1 MNSEVHRFSARQRK
15 LRPSALFIVLALFL
29 MITHSEEVAA
39 QTTYSSR
46 FDDDP
51 QASSK
56 NTISLSDDHANIF
69 AHTAEFFETLT
80 QANEDELLTLLEDS
94 RDTEL
99 GGVRDEKIL
108 AIASRF
114 ALIDPQAAL
123 AKFNELVYE
132 ERDPFLKG
140 IFSEWCVLNL
150 DEAIAT
156 ATTLNRS
163 ERLTVFKA
171 IVSVRD
177 DLTEAQLNVIARQ
190 LGHSDFATDFESDS
204 KTIEFADDPI
214 TAWNVLINDGQDDF
228 SQLYNLIL
236 VAETMIEE
244 KGLDALFHLYEPF
257 DVGFRIIGETYVFD
271 EVLNALVKS
280 DPQKTW
286 EYIKSGSTRPLDQ
299 SLETVNVQ
307 DKNTFSPREK
317 AYMTDRVQYL
327 LIRAWAEAY
336 PETVLA
342 EIAQIPHKLQ
352 PEACEHALAAL
363 VSKDPERTIELI
375 QSLAP
380 YGART
385 DATLQEVIRRWST
398 LDPSATLD
406 WVLSASEMDS
416 VASSNPG
423 RFPSNKMYI
432 LRTAFA
438 ALGLEDPKRALRLAI
453 LQEDAEYLEF
463 WIMREL
469 ARNDVESAIEVL
481 PWVSQSNRTSATEKV
496 AEALAE
502 SGEVDRGMEFLHQ
515 YEDSSGA
522 QVSWYWF
529 FRSWRDYNAV
539 DLFDRMDSFEPKLK
553 TAAARALRYR
563 SIAGFTQEQLDYIR
577 SIYDF
582 GDDW

>member
-15 LRPSALFIVLALFL
+15 LRPSALVVVLALL
-29 MITHSEEVAA
+29 PLITLSEEDAA

-51 QASSK
+51 QASSD
-56 NTISLSDDHANIF
+56 NAISLLDDHANIF

-80 QANEDELLTLLEDS
+80 QANEDELLELLEDS

-99 GGVRDEKIL
+99 GNVRDEKIL

-156 ATTLNRS
+156 AATLNRS

-177 DLTEAQLNVIARQ
+177 DLTEAQLNAIARQ

-214 TAWNVLINDGQDDF
+214 TAWNVLVNDGQDDF
-228 SQLYNLIL
+228 SQLDNLIL

-271 EVLNALVKS
+271 EVLNAIVTS
-280 DPQKTW
+280 DPQNTW

-299 SLETVNVQ
+299 SLDTVNAQ
-307 DKNTFSPREK
+307 DKNTFSPREQ

-327 LIRAWAEAY
+327 LITR
-336 PETVLA
+336 
-342 EIAQIPHKLQ
+342 
-352 PEACEHALAAL
+352 
-363 VSKDPERTIELI
+363 
-375 QSLAP
+375 
-380 YGART
+380 
-385 DATLQEVIRRWST
+385 
-398 LDPSATLD
+398 
-406 WVLSASEMDS
+406 
-416 VASSNPG
+416 
-423 RFPSNKMYI
+423 
-432 LRTAFA
+432 
-438 ALGLEDPKRALRLAI
+438 LG
-453 LQEDAEYLEF
+453 
-463 WIMREL
+463 
-469 ARNDVESAIEVL
+469 
-481 PWVSQSNRTSATEKV
+481 
-496 AEALAE
+496 
-502 SGEVDRGMEFLHQ
+502 
-515 YEDSSGA
+515 
-522 QVSWYWF
+522 
-529 FRSWRDYNAV
+529 
-539 DLFDRMDSFEPKLK
+539 
-553 TAAARALRYR
+553 
-563 SIAGFTQEQLDYIR
+563 
-577 SIYDF
+577 
-582 GDDW
+582 